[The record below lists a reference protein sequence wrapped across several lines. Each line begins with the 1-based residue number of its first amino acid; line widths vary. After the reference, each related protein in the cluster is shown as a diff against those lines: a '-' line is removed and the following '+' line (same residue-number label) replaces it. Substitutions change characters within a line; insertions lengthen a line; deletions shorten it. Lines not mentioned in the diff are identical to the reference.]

1 MDARC
6 HVIDAFLDG
15 DRIDADA
22 LKRALTDESC
32 RDYLVDTLAL
42 REALVVS
49 APAADEMPRLRRGW
63 RRFGWPSAAV
73 ILLGSLAGG
82 FAAGYRSA
90 GALSTASPGP
100 APVATVPAVRAPSAP
115 VAPKP
120 TRVIRLEP
128 GIDWKESG
136 GSH

>member
-1 MDARC
+1 MDSRC

-22 LKRALTDESC
+22 LKRALTVETC

-42 REALVVS
+42 REALAAS
-49 APAADEMPRLRRGW
+49 APSLHEMPSLRLGW
-63 RRFGWPSAAV
+63 RRFGWPAAAV

-90 GALSTASPGP
+90 GALSSAPPSPVVSAPPASSP
-100 APVATVPAVRAPSAP
+100 TAP

-120 TRVIRLEP
+120 TRVIRLEQ
-128 GIDWKESG
+128 GVDWKESG
-136 GSH
+136 GGE

>member
-22 LKRALTDESC
+22 LKRALTEESC

-42 REALVVS
+42 REAIVAS
-49 APAADEMPRLRRGW
+49 GPTAREMPRWRPGW
-63 RRFGWPSAAV
+63 RRFGWPAAAV

-90 GALSTASPGP
+90 GALSAVPRAP
-100 APVATVPAVRAPSAP
+100 APIVAAPPVNSPSAP

-120 TRVIRLEP
+120 TRVIRLEQ
-128 GIDWKESG
+128 GIDWKEIG
-136 GSH
+136 GGE